1 MRMNRFVLA
10 AVCVLA
16 SYAYGQS
23 ANLQP
28 SPNRNTNNHAGGMS
42 FSYDAQHDQI
52 VPGGVQLKPHA
63 NLNITP
69 TTGTIVVAVSIN
81 AVSHF
86 EKGTSYHC
94 SLLVIGGEIDQTNGV
109 ISGGIETTNRTA
121 KKGICTLTIPYSWI
135 LPMDPAAGSGIILA
149 VGVSAIAPVDKG
161 HGDGDHGEGDH
172 EEGSQA
178 GGGTVQRSTLQ
189 VGGVDSLPA
198 NGATTT
204 FAFEIVL

>member
-1 MRMNRFVLA
+1 MRMIRFLLA

-23 ANLQP
+23 ANLQ
-28 SPNRNTNNHAGGMS
+28 STHNSTSKLGAMS

-52 VPGGVQLKPHA
+52 VPNGAQLKAHT
-63 NLNITP
+63 NTNITP
-69 TTGTIVVAVSIN
+69 TTGVIVVAVNIN

-109 ISGGIETTNRTA
+109 ISGGIETTNKTA
-121 KKGICTLTIPYSWI
+121 KNHICTLTIPYSWI
-135 LPMDPAAGSGIILA
+135 LPMDPAASTGIILA
-149 VGVSAIAPVDKG
+149 VGVSAIAPEDKG
-161 HGDGDHGEGDH
+161 HGQGNGEGHD
-172 EEGSQA
+172 E

-189 VGGVDSLPA
+189 VGGVDSLPQ
-198 NGATTT
+198 NGSTTT
-204 FAFEIVL
+204 FAFDIVL